1 MTTSP
6 SSFRS
11 SHCGQRNSNRGGSD
25 SAAACIA
32 GWRRE
37 RRSRPCRDGLAL
49 LAAFVGCAVAIAPA
63 FGQTCPTEDP
73 AINSAKSH
81 KLFLYFPTASDASFP
96 AYYPNVSPVA
106 PFDVSAL
113 SPGIGTTAQL
123 MSAIKTVVVDDYC
136 EFDVQVLTTTTNPA
150 SIPNPPA
157 RRVTVGIGGDSDDDP
172 NAGWLWGRSEN
183 KDIGDNIDID
193 FSRVWAGTYV
203 NCEGGLGPTVVSGG
217 CSTTGSLTGANATLA
232 HWAEAIGGT
241 AAHEAGHT
249 YGLLHTD
256 DDPVNDPADPGEAG
270 SGPSPGEDAFNK
282 HLMPAG
288 INLTGPDRTNYRR
301 HFSDRTYGILAANVG
316 LSIETMHNWDLVN
329 PNAQPA
335 NSLAIDYL
343 SPLTATL
350 IAWTYKGTQSP
361 WINPTVTGP
370 SGTAVFKGKTYNKF
384 RITWSA
390 ANPTWANP
398 SPGVVSGGAVF
409 HIGAS
414 FTGVDFNQ
422 PEPIIIQ
429 DVTLLDAS
437 SQPLA
442 LHPRLPTYD
451 AGTAD
456 SSGGNMVVN
465 FGAPPGAPALRL
477 VSAVIYQLPR
487 VATIDSLVGEGRP
500 FSRDKRAIRPWATTK
515 CAAASLR
522 DGGRC
527 VIAKLNQKPHV
538 EDSFRVGQ
546 AGVVDCQKTP
556 PSERRGDN
564 QGHGA
569 PAGTGDSSR
578 APDNEG
584 PTCAG
589 TQRDPFPSTTVY
601 IIASFVDPSAKHYDP
616 AKKRYVVGPVTSKL
630 YYQFAGIRKL
640 TTQAPDQK

>member
-6 SSFRS
+6 NSFRS
-11 SHCGQRNSNRGGSD
+11 VHCGQRNCNRGGSD

-37 RRSRPCRDGLAL
+37 RRSRPRRDGLAL
-49 LAAFVGCAVAIAPA
+49 LAAFVGCAFAIAPA

-73 AINSAKSH
+73 AINSVKSH
-81 KLFLYFPTASDASFP
+81 KLFLYFPTTSDASFP
-96 AYYPNVSPVA
+96 AYYTNVSPVA

-123 MSAIKTVVVDDYC
+123 IGAIKTVVVDDYC

-150 SIPNPPA
+150 SMPSPPA
-157 RRVTVGIGGDSDDDP
+157 RRATIGIGGDSDDDP
-172 NAGWLWGRSEN
+172 AAGWLWGRSQEN
-183 KDIGDNIDID
+183 DLGDMIDID
-193 FSRVWAGTYV
+193 FARVWAGTYV
-203 NCEGGLGPTVVSGG
+203 NCEGGVGPTGFGS
-217 CSTTGSLTGANATLA
+217 CSMTGALTGANATIE

-249 YGLLHTD
+249 YGLQHSD
-256 DDPVNDPADPGEAG
+256 DDPPNDPRDPGP
-270 SGPSPGEDAFNK
+270 GPAPGEDAFNF

-288 INLTGPDRTNYRR
+288 YDLTGPDRTTFRR
-301 HFSDRTYGILAANVG
+301 HFSDRDFGILATNVG

-329 PNAQPA
+329 PNAQQA

-343 SPLTATL
+343 SPLPATP
-350 IAWTYKGTQSP
+350 IAWTYTGTQSP
-361 WINPTVTGP
+361 WIKPTVTGP
-370 SGTAVFKGKTYNKF
+370 SGMAVFKGKTYNKF
-384 RITWSA
+384 RITWSTP
-390 ANPTWANP
+390 NPTWVNP
-398 SPGVVSGGAVF
+398 SPGIVGGGAVF
-409 HIGAS
+409 HIGTT

-465 FGAPPGAPALRL
+465 FGAPAGAPALRL

-487 VATIDSLVGEGRP
+487 VATIDSLVGPGRP
-500 FSRDKRAIRPWATTK
+500 FSRDKRAIRPWTATK
-515 CAAASLR
+515 CAAAALR
-522 DGGRC
+522 DGARC

-546 AGVVDCQKTP
+546 PGVVDCQKNP
-556 PSERRGDN
+556 PGQRRGDN
-564 QGHGA
+564 QGQGA
-569 PAGTGDSSR
+569 LAGTGDSSR

-584 PTCAG
+584 PICAG
-589 TQRDPFPSTTVY
+589 TQRDPFPSATVY
-601 IIASFVDPSAKHYDP
+601 IIASFFDPSAKHFDP

-640 TTQAPDQK
+640 TTRAPDQK

>member
-6 SSFRS
+6 NSFKS
-11 SHCGQRNSNRGGSD
+11 GDCGQRNSNRDGSD
-25 SAAACIA
+25 SAATCIA
-32 GWRRE
+32 GWHRKP
-37 RRSRPCRDGLAL
+37 RSRPHRQTLAL
-49 LAAFVGCAVAIAPA
+49 LAALVGCVFAIAPA
-63 FGQTCPTEDP
+63 LGQTCPTEDP
-73 AINSAKSH
+73 AINSVKSH

-106 PFDVSAL
+106 PFDVLAL

-123 MSAIKTVVVDDYC
+123 IDAIKTVVVDDYC

-150 SIPNPPA
+150 SMPSPPA
-157 RRVTVGIGGDSDDDP
+157 RRVTVGIGGDSDNDP
-172 NAGWLWGRSEN
+172 VAGWLWGRSQEN
-183 KDIGDNIDID
+183 DTGDMIDID
-193 FSRVWAGTYV
+193 FARVWAGTYV
-203 NCEGGLGPTVVSGG
+203 QCEGGVGPTGSGS
-217 CSTTGSLTGANATLA
+217 CSMTGALIGANATRD

-241 AAHEAGHT
+241 AAHEGGHT
-249 YGLLHTD
+249 YGLLHFD
-256 DDPVNDPADPGEAG
+256 DDPPNDPNDPGP
-270 SGPSPGEDAFNK
+270 GPAPGEDAFMF

-288 INLTGPDRTNYRR
+288 NDLTGPDRTTYRR
-301 HFSDRTYGILAANVG
+301 HFSDRDYGILATNVG

-335 NSLAIDYL
+335 SSLAIDYL
-343 SPLTATL
+343 SPLPATP
-350 IAWTYKGTQSP
+350 IAWTYAGPQSP
-361 WINPTVTGP
+361 WIKPAVTGP
-370 SGTAVFKGKTYNKF
+370 SGTAVFKGTTYNKF
-384 RITWSA
+384 RITWST
-390 ANPTWANP
+390 ANPTWVTP

-429 DVTLLDAS
+429 NVTLLDAS

-456 SSGGNMVVN
+456 ASSGDMAVN

-487 VATIDSLVGEGRP
+487 LATIDSLVGPGHP

-522 DGGRC
+522 DGARC

-556 PSERRGDN
+556 PGPRRGDN

-569 PAGTGDSSR
+569 LNGTGDSSR

-584 PTCAG
+584 PICAG
-589 TQRDPFPSTTVY
+589 TQRDPFPSATIY
-601 IIASFVDPSAKHYDP
+601 IIASFVDPKAKHFDP
-616 AKKRYVVGPVTSKL
+616 AKKTYVVGPVTSKL

-640 TTQAPDQK
+640 ATRNPDQK